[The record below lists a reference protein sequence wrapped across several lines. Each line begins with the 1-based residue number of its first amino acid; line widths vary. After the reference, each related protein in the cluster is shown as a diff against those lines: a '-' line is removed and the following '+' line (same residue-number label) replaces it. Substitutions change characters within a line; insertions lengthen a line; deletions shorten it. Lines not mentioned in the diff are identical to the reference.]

1 MRECPGRL
9 VQGHGFGIGTA
20 GAGTVAGADALIGG
34 FGLDILPTPFGALLL
49 SFSGQSRTPGEQ
61 VEIPESCHHDKYSV

>member
-9 VQGHGFGIGTA
+9 VRGHEFGLGTV

-34 FGLDILPTPFGALLL
+34 FGLDILATPLGMLFIPWLME
-49 SFSGQSRTPGEQ
+49 PGW
-61 VEIPESCHHDKYSV
+61 